1 MSSIF
6 TRFLRGPFLAALA
19 ALTTVTAPAH
29 AADIN
34 LEPVKSFLVLPDDVT
49 LGPCSAVAVNRAGE
63 IFLFHRGTRPILCF
77 DPAGKLL
84 RSWGDDLIT
93 NVKGAHGIRVDRDE
107 NVWVTDIAA
116 HRVYR
121 FDPQGKL
128 TLSLGTGK
136 PGDALDQFN
145 KPTDIA
151 FGPKDEVYITDGYGN
166 NRVLKYS
173 NSGKLLASWGKAG
186 KGEGEF
192 HLPHSVVVD
201 GRGRVIVGDREN
213 DRVQLFDGDGKF
225 LAVWNGY
232 APYGLALS
240 PDGELFVADA
250 RAEKVLR
257 LDENGKVI
265 QSWGGKG
272 TEPGQFQTPHMLSF
286 DAAGNLFVAEVTGQ
300 RLQKFTR
307 KK

>member
-1 MSSIF
+1 
-6 TRFLRGPFLAALA
+6 
-19 ALTTVTAPAH
+19 
-29 AADIN
+29 
-34 LEPVKSFLVLPDDVT
+34 
-49 LGPCSAVAVNRAGE
+49 
-63 IFLFHRGTRPILCF
+63 
-77 DPAGKLL
+77 
-84 RSWGDDLIT
+84 
-93 NVKGAHGIRVDRDE
+93 
-107 NVWVTDIAA
+107 
-116 HRVYR
+116 
-121 FDPQGKL
+121 
-128 TLSLGTGK
+128 
-136 PGDALDQFN
+136 
-145 KPTDIA
+145 
-151 FGPKDEVYITDGYGN
+151 
-166 NRVLKYS
+166 
-173 NSGKLLASWGKAG
+173 
-186 KGEGEF
+186 
-192 HLPHSVVVD
+192 VVD

-213 DRVQLFDGDGKF
+213 DRVQLFDGDGRF
-225 LAVWNGY
+225 IAVWNGY